1 MTHVMTARTEQIQF
15 LVRAI
20 PYLFVGFILTLSFET
35 PLSAAPL
42 LPPIQEEAAA
52 EIETTQDEGTTESET
67 PAEPTI
73 DASDGDSDA
82 ESNESPTAAHSG
94 SAACRLA
101 ARPRIQPNR

>member
-1 MTHVMTARTEQIQF
+1 MTARAEQIQF

-52 EIETTQDEGTTESET
+52 EIETSQDEGTT
-67 PAEPTI
+67 
-73 DASDGDSDA
+73 
-82 ESNESPTAAHSG
+82 
-94 SAACRLA
+94 
-101 ARPRIQPNR
+101 